1 MSIATETRQLTPTM
15 REAANQFEQV
25 IKEVVGPHALSLTL
39 YGRVTS
45 QLFDVGRHTARSVL
59 VLQQVELTILQQLAK
74 HGMALGKLKFA
85 APIIMTPGY
94 IKESLDTFP
103 LELLEISTSGI
114 TLFGDNHFA
123 DLTFE
128 VSHIRLQTEREL
140 KTTLI
145 SMRQGL
151 LASTGQDKLLGALQ
165 MDIGEGM
172 LRPIRGLL
180 WLKGHRDS
188 LDMDAMLT
196 KVETVVST
204 QLGGLRSALNP
215 SGPHGWK
222 EFEQLYADVEA
233 LGKLANDL

>member
-1 MSIATETRQLTPTM
+1 MSTATVTRQLTPTM

-25 IKEVVGPHALSLTL
+25 IKDVAGQHALSLTL

-59 VLQQVELTILQQLAK
+59 VLQQVELTMLQQLAK

-103 LELLEISTSGI
+103 LELLEISTCGI
-114 TLFGDNHFA
+114 TLFGDSHFA

-128 VSHIRLQTEREL
+128 DSHIRLQTEREL

-180 WLKGHRDS
+180 WLKSHRES
-188 LDMDAMLT
+188 MNVDALLT
-196 KVETVVST
+196 KVETVVAT
-204 QLGGLRSALNP
+204 KLDGLRSALNP
-215 SGPHGWK
+215 SEPHGWK